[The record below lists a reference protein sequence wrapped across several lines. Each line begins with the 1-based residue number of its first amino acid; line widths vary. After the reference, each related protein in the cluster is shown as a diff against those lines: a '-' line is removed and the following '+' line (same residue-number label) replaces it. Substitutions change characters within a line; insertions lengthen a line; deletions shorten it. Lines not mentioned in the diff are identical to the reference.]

1 VKAGGGPPAAAGG
14 VKASGGPPAAAGGR
28 LTAAA
33 RQLAMSWR
41 EITSVGAAP
50 VVAFTLMMLGCV
62 FVAVALPRQDLHM
75 QTKALQQTFS
85 TVPAVEKSVVASG
98 DWNQLDSNPVSPYY
112 TLSPADLDAQTAVL
126 AQALSAVPVPLAP
139 PSADWSGLT
148 SAYGPVSG
156 AGRSANGG
164 APPELEIAY
173 RTSLRQHSQLV
184 TGHEPDHSSVTL
196 NPGVPLGT
204 PGESAVRD
212 GTFQVALTAATAAR
226 FGVNVGSRL
235 TVQDGITLVVT
246 GIIRPI
252 GPGSAFWALDPVAAE
267 PALGSAGAWTGA
279 VFVGPD
285 EVGDLQLAFGS
296 PDMKVIWD
304 FPLALASTNAADAAK
319 LAGHLDTATDE
330 DIAAGDVVGTTELI
344 PGAIGVSSGLIP
356 QLNAFLQ
363 AQAAVDSVL
372 SLLLISLAVIGA
384 VVVLLGTYMLAEH
397 RAGEFDVLLARGAS
411 PRQLALRALRAAG
424 LVVPAAAAGAVLAI
438 TVTPGANVPLAWWL
452 GGGTVLVALAG
463 PPLIAVRWHQAAERP
478 AGRGAIKRRSA
489 RRLVTE
495 ATLVAAA
502 ACGLVVLR
510 LQGLS
515 PSGSVD
521 LYTGASPVLVALPAA
536 VLVMRL
542 YPLALRGL
550 LRASAAQRG
559 VAGFLAMA
567 RAARISSA
575 SVLPIFA
582 LVLALCVAAFGA
594 MVHDAVQRGQV
605 AASWQ
610 ATGADAVIDASGS
623 PAGVSSSAQQAIDE
637 VPGVQHTA
645 AVTTLPGSL
654 SSQVAVEVIVVHPAS
669 YAALVA
675 ATPWPRFPAAAVAP
689 PAVAGPVPAVAGPVP
704 AVASQFVAA
713 GFGVG
718 TVQLPRDDGGTL
730 KLRVTATVSGTP
742 ALPGQDLFLVLPS
755 WALSKVAPPNL
766 LLVTGVHLDQ
776 HALATAVHRELP
788 AATITFRS
796 AALAALASSPL
807 QHGADAI
814 FSSGIAAAAGFSAL
828 IVLLSLALEARDR
841 DLALARLAAMGLGH
855 GQAARLAVLEAL
867 PVMLAAVAAGIVGG
881 WALAPLTGSALD
893 LSVFTGSGASVPVQ
907 FSVAAI
913 AIPAAGLV
921 VITLVV
927 LLAQAL
933 VARHHGTAW
942 ALRTAGLPAVPRRG
956 QGRTP

>member
-1 VKAGGGPPAAAGG
+1 VKAAGRPHAAAG
-14 VKASGGPPAAAGGR
+14 AR

-33 RQLAMSWR
+33 GQLEMSWR
-41 EITSVGAAP
+41 EITSVGAGP
-50 VVAFTLMMLGCV
+50 MVAFTLMMLGCV

-75 QTKALQQTFS
+75 QTRALQQTFS

-98 DWNQLDSNPVSPYY
+98 DWSQLDSNPVSPYY
-112 TLSPADLDAQTAVL
+112 TLSPADLGAQTAAL
-126 AQALSAVPVPLAP
+126 AQAISGVPVPLAP
-139 PSADWSGLT
+139 PSADWSGIT

-156 AGRSANGG
+156 AGRGANSGV
-164 APPELEIAY
+164 PPELEIAY
-173 RTSLRQHSQLV
+173 RTSLGQHSQLV
-184 TGHEPDHSSVTL
+184 SGHEPDLSSVTL

-212 GTFQVALTAATAAR
+212 GTFQVALTAATATR
-226 FGVNVGSRL
+226 FGVSVGSRL
-235 TVQDGITLVVT
+235 RAQDGITLVVT
-246 GIIRPI
+246 AIIKPLA
-252 GPGSAFWALDPVAAE
+252 PGSAFWALDPVAAE
-267 PALGSAGAWTGA
+267 PALGSAGAWIGA

-285 EVGDLQLAFGS
+285 EAGDLQLAFGS

-304 FPLALASTNAADAAK
+304 FPLALASTNAADAAQ
-319 LAGHLDTATDE
+319 LAAHLNNATDE
-330 DIAAGDVVGTTELI
+330 DIAAGDVIGTTELT
-344 PGAIGVSSGLIP
+344 PGAIGVSSGLVP

-384 VVVLLGTYMLAEH
+384 AVVLLGTYMLAEH
-397 RAGEFDVLLARGAS
+397 RTGEFGVLLARGAS
-411 PRQLALRALRAAG
+411 PGQLAVRALRATL
-424 LVVPAAAAGAVLAI
+424 LVVPAAAAGVVLAI
-438 TVTPGANVPLAWWL
+438 TVTPGASVPLAWWL

-463 PPLIAVRWHQAAERP
+463 PPLIAVRWHHAVERP
-478 AGRGAIKRRSA
+478 AGGGTARHRPA

-502 ACGLVVLR
+502 VGGLVVLR
-510 LQGLS
+510 LQGPS
-515 PSGSVD
+515 PSGSVNF
-521 LYTGASPVLVALPAA
+521 YTGASPVLVALPAA
-536 VLVMRL
+536 LLIMRL

-550 LRASAAQRG
+550 LRASAALRG
-559 VAGFLAMA
+559 AVGFVAMA
-567 RAARISSA
+567 RAARMSSA
-575 SVLPIFA
+575 SVLPAFA
-582 LVLALCVAAFGA
+582 LVLALCVVAFGA
-594 MVHDAVQRGQV
+594 MVHDAVLRGQV

-610 ATGADAVIDASGS
+610 ATGADAVIDDSGS
-623 PAGVSSSAQQAIDE
+623 PAGLSSSAQQAVGA

-654 SSQVAVEVIVVHPAS
+654 SSRVAVEAIVVNPAS

-675 ATPWPRFPAAAVAP
+675 ATPWPRFPAAALAR
-689 PAVAGPVPAVAGPVP
+689 PAVAGPVP
-704 AVASQFVAA
+704 AVASQVVAA
-713 GFGVG
+713 GFGAG

-730 KLRVTATVSGTP
+730 RLRVTGTVSGTP

-766 LLVTGVHLDQ
+766 LLVTGVNLDR
-776 HALATAVHRELP
+776 HALALAVHRELP

-796 AALAALASSPL
+796 ATLAALASSPL
-807 QHGADAI
+807 QQGAEVV
-814 FSSGIAAAAGFSAL
+814 FSSGVAAAAGFSAL

-841 DLALARLAAMGLGH
+841 DLALARLAALGLGH

-867 PVMLAAVAAGIVGG
+867 PVMMAAVAAGIAGG

-893 LSVFTGSGASVPVQ
+893 LSVFTGSAASVPVR

-913 AIPAAGLV
+913 AVPAAGLV
-921 VITLVV
+921 VITLAV
-927 LLAQAL
+927 LLLQAL
-933 VARHHGTAW
+933 VARQHGTAR
-942 ALRTAGLPAVPRRG
+942 ALRTADLPALPRRD

>member
-1 VKAGGGPPAAAGG
+1 MKAAGDPPAGARVKAGRPRAA
-14 VKASGGPPAAAGGR
+14 PGGR

-33 RQLAMSWR
+33 GQLAMSWR

-50 VVAFTLMMLGCV
+50 AVAFTLMMLGCV

-75 QTKALQQTFS
+75 QTRALQQTFS
-85 TVPAVEKSVVASG
+85 TVPAVEKSIVASG
-98 DWNQLDSNPVSPYY
+98 DWDQLDSNPVSPYY
-112 TLSPADLDAQTAVL
+112 TLSPADIDAQTAVL
-126 AQALSAVPVPLAP
+126 GQALSGVPVPLAP
-139 PSADWSGLT
+139 PSADWSGIT

-156 AGRSANGG
+156 AGRSANSG

-173 RTSLRQHSQLV
+173 RTSLGQHSQLV
-184 TGHEPDHSSVTL
+184 TGHEPDRSSVTL

-212 GTFQVALTAATAAR
+212 GTFQVALTAATSAR

-235 TVQDGITLVVT
+235 TAQDGVTMVVT

-252 GPGSAFWALDPVAAE
+252 APGSAFWALDPVAAE

-304 FPLALASTNAADAAK
+304 FPLALASTNAAGAAK
-319 LAGHLDTATDE
+319 LAAHLDTATDE

-344 PGAIGVSSGLIP
+344 PGAIGVSSGLVP

-384 VVVLLGTYMLAEH
+384 VVVLLGTYVLAEH
-397 RAGEFDVLLARGAS
+397 RAGEFGVLLARGAS
-411 PRQLALRALRAAG
+411 PGQLAARALSAAG
-424 LVVPAAAAGAVLAI
+424 LVVPAAAAGALLAI
-438 TVTPGANVPLAWWL
+438 IVTPGANVPLAWWL

-463 PPLIAVRWHQAAERP
+463 PPLIAVRWHHAAERP
-478 AGRGAIKRRSA
+478 AGRGATRRRSA

-510 LQGLS
+510 QQGLS
-515 PSGSVD
+515 PSGSVNV
-521 LYTGASPVLVALPAA
+521 YTGASPVLVALPAA
-536 VLVMRL
+536 LLVMRL

-567 RAARISSA
+567 RAARTSPA
-575 SVLPIFA
+575 SVLPAFA

-594 MVHDAVQRGQV
+594 MVHDAVHRGQV

-610 ATGADAVIDASGS
+610 ATGADAVIDDSGS
-623 PAGVSSSAQQAIDE
+623 PAGVSSSARRAIDA

-654 SSQVAVEVIVVHPAS
+654 SSRVAVEVIVVNPAS

-689 PAVAGPVPAVAGPVP
+689 PAVAGQVP
-704 AVASQFVAA
+704 AVASQAAAA

-718 TVQLPRDDGGTL
+718 TVQLPRDAGGTL

-755 WALSKVAPPNL
+755 WALSTVAPPNL

-776 HALATAVHRELP
+776 HALAMAVHRELP
-788 AATITFRS
+788 AATIAFRS

-807 QHGADAI
+807 QEGADAV
-814 FSSGIAAAAGFSAL
+814 FSSGIAAAAWFSAL
-828 IVLLSLALEARDR
+828 IVLLSLAVEARDR
-841 DLALARLAAMGLGH
+841 DLALARLAAMGLAN
-855 GQAARLAVLEAL
+855 GQAARLVMLEAV
-867 PVMLAAVAAGIVGG
+867 PVVLAAVAAGVVGG
-881 WALAPLTGSALD
+881 WALAPLTGPALD
-893 LSVFTGSGASVPVQ
+893 LSVFTGGAASVPVR

-913 AIPAAGLV
+913 AVPAAGLV
-921 VITLVV
+921 VLTLAV
-927 LLAQAL
+927 LFLQAL
-933 VARHHGTAW
+933 VARRHGAAR
-942 ALRTAGLPAVPRRG
+942 ALRADG
-956 QGRTP
+956 